1 MEALLGGSTSRQE
14 LVKETI
20 REREEGS
27 VERIQSEQQ
36 SKSVK
41 NKENWIEERG
51 LRGTIKQICTC
62 DRSSSRSRE

>member
-27 VERIQSEQQ
+27 VERIQSGQQ

-41 NKENWIEERG
+41 K
-51 LRGTIKQICTC
+51 IKKTEWK
-62 DRSSSRSRE
+62 REA